1 MARGSNGPP
10 TRSEILLKAVVLSNV
25 NTPLEVVERSIPVP
39 LGPADEII
47 KVLACGVCHSDLHVV
62 DGHFGGPLPLIL
74 GHEVVGEHAELGRV
88 LLYAPWGCRQEDCRQ
103 CEAGLEMICANGRE
117 AGIVSDGGYSEY
129 MRVPS
134 RDYLIPIGDMDP
146 ASTAPLACGG
156 LTAYR
161 AVKRTWPH
169 LQGKNARAVII
180 GAGGLGQFAI
190 QFMKALANVE
200 LTVVDTSAEKLE
212 AALGLGADRVCTAD
226 ELTGKFDAIID
237 FVGADATMST
247 AAGAVDRQGIV
258 VIVGLWGGRIPFG
271 LGLIPSEAVLT
282 TSIWG
287 SLDEL
292 KELLEFVR
300 THPIQHTVERIPLED
315 AQLAHERLRA
325 GAITGRAVLITG

>member
-1 MARGSNGPP
+1 VA
-10 TRSEILLKAVVLSNV
+10 
-25 NTPLEVVERSIPVP
+25 
-39 LGPADEII
+39 
-47 KVLACGVCHSDLHVV
+47 
-62 DGHFGGPLPLIL
+62 DGHFGGPLPLVL
-74 GHEVVGEHAELGRV
+74 GHEVVGEHPELGRV
-88 LLYAPWGCRQEDCRQ
+88 LLYAPWGCRKEDCRQ
-103 CEAGLEMICANGRE
+103 CAAGLEMICVNGRE

-161 AVKRTWPH
+161 AVKRTLTH

-200 LTVVDTSAEKLE
+200 LTVVDTTPEKLE
-212 AALGLGADRVCTAD
+212 AALGLGADQVCTSE
-226 ELTGKFDAIID
+226 ELTGKYDAIID
-237 FVGADATMST
+237 FVGADATM
-247 AAGAVDRQGIV
+247 AAAAAAVDRQGIV

-287 SLDEL
+287 SRDEL
-292 KELLEFVR
+292 IELLEFVR
-300 THPIQHTVERIPLED
+300 THPIEHTVERIPLED
-315 AQLAHERLRA
+315 AQLAHDRLRA
-325 GAITGRAVLITG
+325 GTITGRAVLMTS